1 MNILDNIA
9 TVGFILCREGKLCVT
24 SNGKELEL
32 TEGMLCVYSPIINV
46 SIREQSADCVVA
58 QIDLPLNHVYP
69 QLTNV
74 MNVVARLRIDTSPYL
89 ALPPEKQLFFLERKA
104 DLEER
109 RRVAAETDDEA
120 CKMLM
125 LQSIKLLEQQLLV
138 EMLTCFYRSRAGM
151 MTAEASVQET
161 VVFSFIFSLATNF
174 RQQRSVE
181 FYAEQASMTPA
192 YFTRIVKG
200 VTGRT
205 PMEIIHTITCSAARN
220 MLRQTSLSIKEIAR
234 EMGFPEQFT
243 FRKYFKK
250 HVGVSPTEYREGGR
264 SDSADPRAL
273 YSESGG
279 SPE

>member
-9 TVGFILCREGKLCVT
+9 TVGFILCRKGKLCVI
-24 SNGKELEL
+24 SNGKNLEL
-32 TEGMLCVYSPIINV
+32 TEGMLCVFSPIINV
-46 SIREQSADCVVA
+46 SIQEQSADCILA
-58 QIDLPLNHVYP
+58 QIELPLNHVYP

-74 MNVVARLRIDTSPYL
+74 MNVVARLRIDTSPFML
-89 ALPPEKQLFFLERKA
+89 LTPERQNFFLERKA
-104 DLEER
+104 DIER
-109 RRVAAETDDEA
+109 RRCTMAETDDEA

-138 EMLTCFYRSRAGM
+138 EMLTGFYQSRMGM
-151 MTAEASVQET
+151 LAAEASVQET

-174 RQQRSVE
+174 RGQRSVE
-181 FYAEQASMTPA
+181 FYAKEASMTSA

-205 PMEIIHTITCSAARN
+205 PMQIIHTITCSAARN
-220 MLRQTSLSIKEIAR
+220 MLTQTSLSVKEIAH

-250 HVGVSPTEYREGGR
+250 HVGVSPTEYREGQ
-264 SDSADPRAL
+264 L
-273 YSESGG
+273 MNNE
-279 SPE
+279 